1 MTPLIWT
8 AVGIALGAS
17 VLYTAIG
24 LRPPHQRTFLS
35 FACLM
40 LAIAVYLFWEG
51 CLYHARTVED
61 AIRSERGQIAAV
73 NVVIACIL
81 VFIPAYTR
89 VRLPRAL
96 IAAYWVALAVA
107 FVANLWL
114 PMSLWYSAPPRL
126 VPATF
131 HGEPYTTVQV
141 APLSIVQYAWSL
153 IPTSLLVVSLGCAR
167 KMYVR
172 GERQRA
178 ATLAAALLIMLVQAV
193 IDIVRDSVGGT
204 WPYVAEYGVV
214 SWALIMSVQLAYD
227 YRAQSAAIVRAIA
240 SVEAHAKHLS
250 SLLQAMRALEH
261 DMEGPLQTL
270 VSGIAQLGHDHL
282 GPMHRAVARLH
293 ELRSSI
299 SRPDG
304 VD

>member
-1 MTPLIWT
+1 MTPLVWT

-17 VLYTAIG
+17 VLYTSLG
-24 LRPPHQRTFLS
+24 LRRPRQRTFLS
-35 FACLM
+35 FGCLM
-40 LAIAVYLFWEG
+40 LGVAVFLFCEG
-51 CLYHARTVED
+51 CLYHATTVED
-61 AIRSERGQIAAV
+61 AIRAERGQVAAV
-73 NVVIACIL
+73 NVVIACMI

-89 VRLPRAL
+89 TRLPRGL
-96 IAAYWVALAVA
+96 LAAYWSALAFA

-114 PMSLWYSAPPRL
+114 PLSLWYSAPPVL

-131 HGEPYTTVQV
+131 RGESYTTVQV

-250 SLLQAMRALEH
+250 SLLQAMHALEH
-261 DMEGPLQTL
+261 NMEGPLQTL
-270 VSGIAQLGHDHL
+270 VTGIAQLGHDHV

-299 SRPDG
+299 TRPDG

>member
-1 MTPLIWT
+1 MTPLVWT
-8 AVGIALGAS
+8 AVGISLGAA
-17 VLYTAIG
+17 VLYTALG

-40 LAIAVYLFWEG
+40 LAVAVYLFCEG

-61 AIRSERGQIAAV
+61 AIRAERGQMAAV

-96 IAAYWVALAVA
+96 TAAYWVALAVA

-114 PMSLWYSAPPRL
+114 PLSLWYSAPPVL
-126 VPATF
+126 VPTTF
-131 HGEPYTTVQV
+131 RGEQYTTVHV
-141 APLSIVQYAWSL
+141 APLSIVQYAWAL
-153 IPTSLLVVSLGCAR
+153 IPTSLLVVSLGCAW
-167 KMYVR
+167 KLYVR

-178 ATLAAALLIMLVQAV
+178 AILGAALLIMLVQAV

-204 WPYVAEYGVV
+204 WPYVAEYGLV
-214 SWALIMSVQLAYD
+214 SLALIMSIQLAYD
-227 YRAQSAAIVRAIA
+227 YRAQAAAIMRAIA
-240 SVEAHAKHLS
+240 SVEAHARHLS
-250 SLLQAMRALEH
+250 ALLQAMQSLEH
-261 DMEGPLQTL
+261 NMEGPLRTL
-270 VSGIAQLGHDHL
+270 LSGINRLGHDHL

-299 SRPDG
+299 ASPDG
-304 VD
+304 RD

>member
-1 MTPLIWT
+1 
-8 AVGIALGAS
+8 
-17 VLYTAIG
+17 
-24 LRPPHQRTFLS
+24 
-35 FACLM
+35 
-40 LAIAVYLFWEG
+40 
-51 CLYHARTVED
+51 
-61 AIRSERGQIAAV
+61 
-73 NVVIACIL
+73 
-81 VFIPAYTR
+81 

-96 IAAYWVALAVA
+96 VAAYWGALAIA
-107 FVANLWL
+107 FVANLGL
-114 PMSLWYSAPPRL
+114 PLSLWYSAPPRL
-126 VPATF
+126 VPATLR
-131 HGEPYTTVQV
+131 GEQYTTVQV
-141 APLSIVQYAWSL
+141 APLSIVQYAWAL
-153 IPTSLLVVSLGCAR
+153 IPTSLLVVSLVCAWKLHR
-167 KMYVR
+167 R

-178 ATLAAALLIMLVQAV
+178 AILAAALFIMLVQAV

-204 WPYVAEYGVV
+204 WPYVAEYGLV

-240 SVEAHAKHLS
+240 SAEAHAKRLS
-250 SLLQAMRALEH
+250 ALLQAMRALEH

-270 VSGIAQLGHDHL
+270 GCGIEQLGHNHL